1 MQPFAFTPI
10 GLVHSPFV
18 TTSGMPLQAVAAQG
32 AVAIVE
38 LYPQY
43 AEGLQDIAGFSHLW
57 LLTWLHATS
66 APTLRVTPYLD
77 DQPRG
82 VFATRAPR
90 RPNPLGLSLVRL
102 IDCEMSD
109 GKALLHVQDIDLLDK
124 TPLLDIKPYVP
135 QFDTHPY
142 RHSDT
147 PGEVRI
153 GWFTDRVEQVY
164 TTRADDRM
172 K

>member
-18 TTSGMPLQAVAAQG
+18 TTNGMPLQTVAAQE
-32 AVAIVE
+32 VRAIVE
-38 LYPQY
+38 FYPQY
-43 AEGLQDIAGFSHLW
+43 AEGLQDVEGFSHLW

-66 APTLRVTPYLD
+66 APTMRVTPYLD
-77 DQPRG
+77 NQPRG

-90 RPNPLGLSLVRL
+90 RPNPIGLSLVRL
-102 IDCEMSD
+102 TGCDIRN
-109 GKALLHVQDIDLLDK
+109 GQALLHVQGVDLLDG
-124 TPLLDIKPYVP
+124 TPLLDIKPYIP
-135 QFDTHPY
+135 EFDTPPN
-142 RHSDT
+142 SA
-147 PGEVRI
+147 GEVRI
-153 GWFTDRVEQVY
+153 GWFTERIDQIY